1 MKKLLLQSLRIA
13 LGMVVIVATCIGVTG
28 HRQLPSLPERI
39 VLGALALIALAAV
52 CVVLFWRVHSED
64 RSARVEAAL
73 CREGKARTQADQA
86 LAESDLLLERL
97 TRGTDS
103 RPPLAQ
109 LMAIQAELQ
118 HVRRQYALANPPLAS
133 RIDLLCTRVD
143 RVAQALSAAH
153 AAEPG

>member
-1 MKKLLLQSLRIA
+1 MKNLLLQSLRIA
-13 LGMVVIVATCIGVTG
+13 LGIAVVVATCAGVTH
-28 HRQLPSLPERI
+28 HRQLPSLPERV
-39 VLGALALIALAAV
+39 VLGALALLALAAV
-52 CVVLFWRVHSED
+52 CVVLFWRVRSED

-73 CREGKARTQADQA
+73 CRERNAGTCTDQA

-97 TRGTDS
+97 TRGRDS

-118 HVRRQYALANPPLAS
+118 QVRRQYAPANPSLAS

-143 RVAQALSAAH
+143 RVAQALSAVH
-153 AAEPG
+153 AVEPG

>member
-1 MKKLLLQSLRIA
+1 MKNLLLQSLRIA
-13 LGMVVIVATCIGVTG
+13 LGITLVVATCMGVTS
-28 HRQLPSLPERI
+28 HRQLPGLPERV
-39 VLGALALIALAAV
+39 VLGALALLGLAAV
-52 CVVLFWRVHSED
+52 CVVLFWRVRSED
-64 RSARVEAAL
+64 HSACVEAAL
-73 CREGKARTQADQA
+73 CRERKAHTQADQA

-118 HVRRQYALANPPLAS
+118 QVRRQYALANPSLAS

-153 AAEPG
+153 AVEPG

>member
-1 MKKLLLQSLRIA
+1 MKDLLLQTLRIA
-13 LGMVVIVATCIGVTG
+13 LGITLIVATCIGVMS
-28 HRQLPSLPERI
+28 HRQLPSLPERV
-39 VLGALALIALAAV
+39 VLGALALLALGAV
-52 CVVLFWRVHSED
+52 CAVLFWRVHSED
-64 RSARVEAAL
+64 HSARAEAAL
-73 CREGKARTQADQA
+73 CRERKARSQADQA

-118 HVRRQYALANPPLAS
+118 QVRQQYALANPPLAS

-153 AAEPG
+153 AVEPG